1 MARHFLKDDDVT
13 AAEQAEILE
22 LAGELKAAPYSR
34 RPFAGPKTVALI
46 FDKTSTRTRVS
57 FTVGVADLGGNPMT
71 IDTGTSQMGKKESI
85 ADTARVL
92 ERQVATIVWRT
103 YAHAGLEEMAQYSS
117 VPVINSLSDDYHPC
131 QILADLLTIKEHK
144 GQLKGKKFAY
154 VGDASNNM
162 ANSYLIGMALAGMHV
177 AVAGPSQYLPNAAI
191 VARAQEIAAQ
201 QGGSVLVTTDAA
213 EAVAGADAVATDTWI
228 SMGQEDEK
236 EQRIKDFAG
245 FTVDQALMAKANS
258 DAIFL
263 HCLPAYRGYEVS
275 AEVIDGTQSV
285 IWDEAENRLHAQ
297 KALMV
302 WLAERSKKKAAFP
315 RLTSVGPVVCLVLAL
330 SSQLTQLS
338 PALANPSPAP
348 VSGSSDIDRIAAKT
362 QRFAN
367 TLIGKLPSTAGRS
380 ARAHGY
386 FLRITSVDGAPRW
399 VTMDY
404 WATRIELEFVHGRI
418 SKASVG

>member
-13 AAEQAEILE
+13 AVEQAEILD
-22 LAGELKAAPYSR
+22 LALELKAAPYSR

-71 IDTGTSQMGKKESI
+71 IDTGVSQMGKKESI

-103 YAHAGLEEMAQYSS
+103 YAHAGLEEMAEYSR

-131 QILADLLTIKEHK
+131 QILADLLTIREHK

-177 AVAGPSQYLPNAAI
+177 AVAGPSGYLPNAAI
-191 VARAQEIAAQ
+191 VARAQEIAAA

-213 EAVAGADAVATDTWI
+213 EAVSGADAVATDTWI
-228 SMGQEDEK
+228 SMGQESEK
-236 EQRIKDFAG
+236 EQRVKDFAG
-245 FTVDQALMAKANS
+245 YTIDSALMANANS

-263 HCLPAYRGYEVS
+263 HCLPAYRGYEVT
-275 AEVIDGTQSV
+275 ADVIDGDQSV

-302 WLAERSKKKAAFP
+302 WLAERS
-315 RLTSVGPVVCLVLAL
+315 
-330 SSQLTQLS
+330 
-338 PALANPSPAP
+338 
-348 VSGSSDIDRIAAKT
+348 
-362 QRFAN
+362 
-367 TLIGKLPSTAGRS
+367 
-380 ARAHGY
+380 
-386 FLRITSVDGAPRW
+386 
-399 VTMDY
+399 
-404 WATRIELEFVHGRI
+404 
-418 SKASVG
+418 